1 MQEHMKTKSQKSNR
15 QLPQTALAL
24 LSLLLSLCALPE
36 YAFAKSPGA
45 TYCVNGI
52 CHRVKTI
59 AEVQAQIGHE
69 ETVGASFYDDCKVDP
84 GNPCTPLS
92 SGEELHADRPDNAA
106 SPVYPNGTVLA
117 LSNAKND
124 RHARVRVNDS
134 GPYIEGRMLDVSR
147 ATAEQLGFIDAGAAQ
162 LIVSVISGPVQG
174 GE

>member
-1 MQEHMKTKSQKSNR
+1 MKIKSQKSNR

-24 LSLLLSLCALPE
+24 LSLLIGLCALPE
-36 YAFAKSPGA
+36 YAFTKSPGA

-69 ETVGASFYDDCKVDP
+69 ETVGASFYDECEVDP

-124 RHARVRVNDS
+124 RHARVRVNEL
-134 GPYIEGRMLDVSR
+134 GALYRRTHAGRFAGD
-147 ATAEQLGFIDAGAAQ
+147 GGAAR
-162 LIVSVISGPVQG
+162 IHRCGSDPAEGDRDPRSGAG
-174 GE
+174 